1 VSFSSAGKMKSS
13 WSTRVAYWLCVGL
26 MVGAVGFEDVR
37 AQLPKSS
44 SSASQPTPSQATQA
58 PEDPLGRTTPRG
70 TVIGFLTAAYGHEY
84 TVAAQYLETRPRDK
98 AKQADSLAE
107 ELFLVLDRRL
117 PAKLN
122 NLSNEPLGSMSDPLD
137 SRRELVGTVA
147 SENGPVDIYLVRVD
161 RPNGL
166 SIWLFSR
173 QTLEAIPDLYKEIH
187 AVAIENV
194 LPEFMVQR
202 FYGFTLF
209 GWLFFLVFLPLGYL
223 ILSLANRLLSPLV
236 GYALRRLKK
245 RPEIANPTVL
255 PHPIRLLIIAGGITS
270 LLYNYSMSLLARQVG
285 SATAVMITILAFVWI
300 AILFNGRCEGY
311 FRRRLER
318 SGRIGTA
325 AILAPARRVMDVI
338 AAVIGL
344 MIALRTF
351 GVNPSAALAGLGVG
365 GIAVALAAQKT
376 LENVIGGVSLI
387 VDEAVRVG
395 DSFKV
400 GEVTGTVEAI
410 GLRST
415 RVRTLDRTVV
425 NIPNGLMATMALEN
439 FSARDSF
446 WLRHLVGLGY
456 DTSPGALTQILA
468 EVQSLLNEDRRVLP
482 SSTRVR
488 FLRFGASSLELEIFA
503 YVLARE
509 LSHFLEIQQDLLM
522 QIRAIIARNGAA
534 IAFPVQTLH
543 IKNEIEAE
551 SISAHPQLGKSKG
564 DRQRLETQSA
574 ERS

>member
-1 VSFSSAGKMKSS
+1 
-13 WSTRVAYWLCVGL
+13 
-26 MVGAVGFEDVR
+26 
-37 AQLPKSS
+37 
-44 SSASQPTPSQATQA
+44 
-58 PEDPLGRTTPRG
+58 
-70 TVIGFLTAAYGHEY
+70 
-84 TVAAQYLETRPRDK
+84 
-98 AKQADSLAE
+98 
-107 ELFLVLDRRL
+107 
-117 PAKLN
+117 
-122 NLSNEPLGSMSDPLD
+122 
-137 SRRELVGTVA
+137 
-147 SENGPVDIYLVRVD
+147 
-161 RPNGL
+161 
-166 SIWLFSR
+166 
-173 QTLEAIPDLYKEIH
+173 
-187 AVAIENV
+187 
-194 LPEFMVQR
+194 
-202 FYGFTLF
+202 
-209 GWLFFLVFLPLGYL
+209 
-223 ILSLANRLLSPLV
+223 
-236 GYALRRLKK
+236 
-245 RPEIANPTVL
+245 
-255 PHPIRLLIIAGGITS
+255 
-270 LLYNYSMSLLARQVG
+270 
-285 SATAVMITILAFVWI
+285 
-300 AILFNGRCEGY
+300 
-311 FRRRLER
+311 
-318 SGRIGTA
+318 
-325 AILAPARRVMDVI
+325 
-338 AAVIGL
+338 
-344 MIALRTF
+344 
-351 GVNPSAALAGLGVG
+351 
-365 GIAVALAAQKT
+365 
-376 LENVIGGVSLI
+376 